1 MDRSIAELVRQV
13 EPSLLLRIIQVMS
26 EGILFVDRDG
36 RVIAANEAAKS
47 LRRRYA
53 GKEIT
58 EHIYDC
64 HSPAKR
70 DKVRSLLCDLAKNP
84 EKRHLKTIE
93 VGGRYFEISYSAVF
107 SADGEHLGTLAVS
120 RDVTERTAFEKQ
132 LSKLATEDHLTG
144 VCNRRRFFEKLEKE
158 VARAKR
164 QGRPLVLALF
174 DVNDFK
180 RINDSLGHQEG
191 DRILVEVA
199 KIASQSVRAGVDTVC
214 RYGGDEFTI
223 ILPDATIE
231 TARTIAERIKRAA
244 SQAIE
249 PKVGISIGLA
259 ELAPDMDLDE
269 LVRRADQAMYDS
281 KKTHS

>member
-1 MDRSIAELVRQV
+1 MDRSITELIRQV

-58 EHIYDC
+58 EQIYDC

-93 VGGRYFEISYSAVF
+93 VDGRYFEISYSAVF
-107 SADGEHLGTLAVS
+107 SDDGEHLGTLAVS

-231 TARTIAERIKRAA
+231 AARTIAERIKRAA

-249 PKVGISIGLA
+249 QCTTPRKPTLNLGDV
-259 ELAPDMDLDE
+259 
-269 LVRRADQAMYDS
+269 
-281 KKTHS
+281 T